1 MILEKIRTL
10 LIGYFKGIFQ
20 HKKYDVTRTD
30 YNNSNSIKIDQER
43 QDEKNFISF
52 NYVDYIYLRGFKTLG
67 NATRKNPYKQLC
79 NTLEKLANNN
89 NVGTSGIV

>member
-30 YNNSNSIKIDQER
+30 YNNSNSIKID
-43 QDEKNFISF
+43 
-52 NYVDYIYLRGFKTLG
+52 
-67 NATRKNPYKQLC
+67 
-79 NTLEKLANNN
+79 
-89 NVGTSGIV
+89 